1 MYIPAHFA
9 QKDPAVLLEVMQQE
23 TFATLVSTVDGAP
36 FATHLP
42 VLARQD
48 GETTRIEGHF
58 ARANPHWKA
67 LEKDP
72 VALVIFH
79 GPHSYISP
87 TLYTTLE
94 RVPTWNYVAVH
105 ATGRVTLDHGR
116 DAKLGML
123 SRLVAHHEPTYQ
135 AQFDA
140 IAGGTVDG
148 LLQAIV
154 AFDIEVDRL
163 EGKFK
168 LGQHRLA
175 GDKPEMRSWLEQGG
189 EDQRALAGWM
199 KRLGYWDE
207 ASG

>member
-1 MYIPAHFA
+1 MYVPAHFA
-9 QKDPAVLLEVMQQE
+9 QEDPALLLEVMQQE
-23 TFATLVSTVDGAP
+23 SFATLVSVVDGAP

-42 VLARQD
+42 VLARTE
-48 GETTRIEGHF
+48 GETTYIEGHF
-58 ARANPHWKA
+58 ARANPHWKG

-72 VALVIFH
+72 VALVIFQ
-79 GPHSYISP
+79 GPHAYISP
-87 TLYTTLE
+87 TLYTSSE

-105 ATGRVTLDHGR
+105 ATGRITLEHGR

-123 SRLVAHHEPTYQ
+123 SRLVAHHEPSYQ

-140 IAGGTVDG
+140 IGGGMVDG

-154 AFDIEVDRL
+154 AFDIKVDRL

-199 KRLGYWDE
+199 KRLGYWD
-207 ASG
+207 